1 MSARRLPGG
10 RKELWEAEEGISM
23 NDVMYSSA
31 TDEWATPRALFQG
44 LDALYHFETDVCAT
58 DKNALCDNYFT
69 KEEDGL
75 SQEWRGVCWMNPP
88 YGKQIGLWME
98 KAYTS
103 SLHGATVV
111 CLVPARTDTA
121 WWNNYARKG
130 KVYFIRGRLKFNGS
144 KDNAPFPSAI
154 VVFGEDGKS

>member
-1 MSARRLPGG
+1 MLR
-10 RKELWEAEEGISM
+10 EAEEGIDM
-23 NDVMYSSA
+23 NDGMFSSN

-44 LDALYHFETDVCAT
+44 LDAFFHFETDVCAT

-75 SQEWRGVCWMNPP
+75 MQEWHGVCWMNPP
-88 YGKQIGLWME
+88 YGKQIGLWMG

-130 KVYFIRGRLKFNGS
+130 KVYFIRGRLKFGGA
-144 KDNAPFPSAI
+144 KDGAPFPSAI
-154 VVFGEDGKS
+154 VVFGEDKNL